1 VLLAAGSEEE
11 SMRRF
16 LALLTAVPLAAVL
29 TVACGDDDTVSPPE
43 GVDGGGDAT
52 ADVTPTLDAGKDADA
67 GPVDTEFTTFVKNLI
82 TNETRDTNL
91 PTETENKTFTDKEDP
106 AAFPPSFF

>member
-1 VLLAAGSEEE
+1 
-11 SMRRF
+11 MRRL
-16 LALLTAVPLAAVL
+16 LALLTAAPLAAMLVI
-29 TVACGDDDTVSPPE
+29 ACGDDDTVGPP
-43 GVDGGGDAT
+43 DGADGGDAA
-52 ADVTPTLDAGKDADA
+52 ADVTPQIDGGGGKDADA

-106 AAFPPSFF
+106 AAFPPSFFP